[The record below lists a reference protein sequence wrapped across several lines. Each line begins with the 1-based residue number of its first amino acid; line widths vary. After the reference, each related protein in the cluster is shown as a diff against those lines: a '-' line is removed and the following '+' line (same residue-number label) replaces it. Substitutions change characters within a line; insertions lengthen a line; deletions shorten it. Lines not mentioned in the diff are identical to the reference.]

1 MNQVQMIALLNTLT
15 DIPSFYGQA
24 PVGTVLPFLTI
35 HTEQPDNFAAD
46 NGVYCEKW
54 NFRIDLYSV
63 AKDLTHEA
71 AIKKLL
77 NDNGI
82 YWTKTEEYIDSEN
95 VWEVEF
101 EFEVLGDED
110 PQPSPEPPT
119 PDPPTP
125 TPDPDDEGGDGD
137 GS

>member
-1 MNQVQMIALLNTLT
+1 MNQIQMIALLNTLSVQ
-15 DIPSFYGQA
+15 SFYGQA

-54 NFRIDLYSV
+54 NFRLDLYSV
-63 AKDLTHEA
+63 AKDLTLEA
-71 AIKKLL
+71 DIKKLL

-101 EFEVLGDED
+101 EFEVLGNED

>member
-15 DIPSFYGQA
+15 VPSFYGQA

-35 HTEQPDNFAAD
+35 HSDQPDNFAAD
-46 NGVYCEKW
+46 NGVYVEKW
-54 NFRIDLYSV
+54 NFRLDLYSV

-71 AIKKLL
+71 EIKKLL

-101 EFEVLGDED
+101 EFEVLGNEA
-110 PQPSPEPPT
+110 PQPSPE
-119 PDPPTP
+119 PPTP
-125 TPDPDDEGGDGD
+125 TPDPDDEGGDGN
-137 GS
+137 GNS